1 MKRVEPLLKLD
12 DPVLPYESAKPAKP
26 FRQRAEE
33 LWDNTIA
40 EIDGTGW
47 YLMFGAMIFL
57 LLALI
62 LGSVRLVLVSIV
74 CISMLYDRSFR
85 RSRW

>member
-1 MKRVEPLLKLD
+1 MKRVEPFIKF
-12 DPVLPYESAKPAKP
+12 DPVLPYESAKPARP
-26 FRQRAEE
+26 VGQRVHE

-40 EIDGTGW
+40 EIDRTGW
-47 YLMFGAMIFL
+47 YLVFGAMICL

-74 CISMLYDRSFR
+74 CISTLYDRSFR